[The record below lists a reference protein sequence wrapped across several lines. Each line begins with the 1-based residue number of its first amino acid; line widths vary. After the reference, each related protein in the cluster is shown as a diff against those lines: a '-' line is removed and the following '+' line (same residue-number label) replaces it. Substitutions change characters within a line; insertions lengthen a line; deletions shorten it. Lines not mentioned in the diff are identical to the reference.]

1 MAVGTSYTGSSQA
14 LNNVLNDSTL
24 VDKIRAAKILL
35 VGAGGI
41 GCEVIKT
48 LLLSG
53 FTDID
58 LIDLD
63 TIDVSNLNRQ
73 FLFNKS
79 HVGKSKAEIA
89 GEVAVKKFAHVN
101 ITHEGKERAVRVVP
115 SHSSIFNQE
124 FDVDRFRSYTL
135 VINALDN
142 LAARSHVNRMCLAA
156 NVPLIESGT
165 EGYIGQVFLIQRDAS
180 ACYDCDGPR
189 PNQRT
194 YASCTIRNTPSLPI
208 HCIVWGKHLFAQLFG
223 ETDADNDVSPD
234 INDPE
239 LSRPDDNTKGK
250 VYIQILKRCLILE
263 CILNRIASGV
273 ERAEIDY
280 IDYTWIG

>member
-1 MAVGTSYTGSSQA
+1 MAINSTLTGSSLV
-14 LNNVLNDSTL
+14 LNHVLNDSTL
-24 VDKIRAAKILL
+24 VDKIRAAKLLL

-48 LLLSG
+48 LLLLG

-79 HVGKSKAEIA
+79 HVGKSKAETA
-89 GEVAVKKFAHVN
+89 AKVAVDKFAHVDVM
-101 ITHEGKERAVRVVP
+101 HEGKAKAVNVTPFHR
-115 SHSSIFNQE
+115 SIFDQD
-124 FDVDRFRSYTL
+124 FDLDKFRSYTL

-142 LAARSHVNRMCLAA
+142 RAARSHVNRMCLAA
-156 NVPLIESGT
+156 DVPLIESGS
-165 EGYIGQVFLIQRDAS
+165 EGYLGQVFLIQRDAS
-180 ACYDCDGPR
+180 ACYECEGPR
-189 PNQRT
+189 KDQQT

-223 ETDADNDVSPD
+223 ENDPDNDVSPD
-234 INDPE
+234 VSDPE
-239 LSRPDDNTKGK
+239 LSKQVESKG
-250 VYIQILKRCLILE
+250 E
-263 CILNRIASGV
+263 CNCYL
-273 ERAEIDY
+273 
-280 IDYTWIG
+280 